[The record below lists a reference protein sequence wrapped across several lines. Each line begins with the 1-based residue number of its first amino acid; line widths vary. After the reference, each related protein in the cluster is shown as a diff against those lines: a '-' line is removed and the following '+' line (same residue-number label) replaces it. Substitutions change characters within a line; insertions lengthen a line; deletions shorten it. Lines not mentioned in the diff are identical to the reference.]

1 MRTDAPLTFRKQG
14 NDAIRCEGLSLQNF
28 LGYLE
33 SNLDGHNVPADVSH
47 LEGLPLAAASQP
59 VLVLEIQEVLSLD
72 SRASYRNQSCVKTIV
87 KQKRMHSDMQSF
99 GHCTLRMAWMYACW
113 MDLSTIFP
121 FGTAQCNHQRKVSK
135 ELSFSPCQQ
144 ARTISEQGSAL
155 LISPRS

>member
-113 MDLSTIFP
+113 MDLSTIFHL
-121 FGTAQCNHQRKVSK
+121 ALHSAIISVRSAKSC
-135 ELSFSPCQQ
+135 LSVLASRP
-144 ARTISEQGSAL
+144 AL
-155 LISPRS
+155 YQSRAAHC